1 MTDSPAQGM
10 ADPMAN
16 RAAVHGAHG
25 PDRQAL
31 GAWLRLLLTPGLGPQ
46 TVRPLLERWGSA
58 EAVWA
63 QSPAAWAEQVGA
75 RHAQAMAQT
84 PPDWA
89 QQLEATWAW
98 LQAQPEQ
105 RTVLTLNAPGYPTA
119 LRHIP
124 DPPLLL
130 FAQGRIERLP
140 AGLAPALAV
149 VGSRNPTA
157 QGRIHAQAFAQHLAG
172 AGLCIVSGLA
182 LGVDGAAHEGAL
194 HAAAET
200 PNDGVLPTVAVVG
213 TGLDRVYPAR
223 HRELAHRIA
232 AQGLIVSEYP
242 LGTPPLSANFPR
254 RNRII
259 SGLSLGTLVV
269 EAALGSGSLI
279 TARQALEQGR
289 EVVAL
294 PGSIHSPQSKGCHA
308 LIREGAVLV
317 ESAQDVLGE
326 LPLPT
331 ALPSARAAMPPATT
345 RPQPADHAAGSE
357 AQGLLALLGHDPI
370 GLDALQ
376 ALSGLGTAELQA
388 ELLAL
393 ELQGLLA
400 RQPDGLF
407 QRLVRG

>member
-1 MTDSPAQGM
+1 MSDSPAQGM
-10 ADPMAN
+10 ADPV
-16 RAAVHGAHG
+16 AVHGVQG
-25 PDRQAL
+25 PNRQAL
-31 GAWLRLLLTPGLGPQ
+31 GAWLRLLLTPGLGPH
-46 TVRPLLERWGSA
+46 TARPLLERWGSA

-63 QSPAAWAEQVGA
+63 QSPAVWAELVGP

-84 PPDWA
+84 PPAWA
-89 QQLEATWAW
+89 EQLEATWAW
-98 LQAQPEQ
+98 LHALPGQ
-105 RTVLTLNAPGYPTA
+105 RSVLTLDAPSYPER

-130 FAQGRIERLP
+130 FVQGRIERLP
-140 AGLAPALAV
+140 AGLDPALAV

-157 QGRIHAQAFAQHLAG
+157 QGRIHAQEFAQHLAG

-182 LGVDGAAHEGAL
+182 LGIDGAAHEGAL
-194 HAAAET
+194 AAASDAAPE
-200 PNDGVLPTVAVVG
+200 GVLPTVAVVG

-289 EVVAL
+289 EVFAL

-308 LIREGAVLV
+308 LIREGATLV
-317 ESAQDVLGE
+317 ESVEDVLTE
-326 LPLPT
+326 LPLRLTPRT
-331 ALPSARAAMPPATT
+331 PA
-345 RPQPADHAAGSE
+345 ADHAAGSE
-357 AQGLLALLGHDPI
+357 AHGLLALLGHDPI

-400 RQPDGLF
+400 RQANGLF
-407 QRLVRG
+407 QRLFRETR

>member
-1 MTDSPAQGM
+1 MTDSPAERG
-10 ADPMAN
+10 AE
-16 RAAVHGAHG
+16 HGAVRG

-31 GAWLRLLLTPGLGPQ
+31 GAWLRLLLTPGLGPLS
-46 TVRPLLERWGSA
+46 VRPLLERWGSA
-58 EAVWA
+58 EAIWA
-63 QSPAAWAEQVGA
+63 QSPTAWAEQVGA
-75 RHAQAMAQT
+75 RQAQAMAQT

-105 RTVLTLNAPGYPTA
+105 RTVLTLDAPGYPQL

-149 VGSRNPTA
+149 VGSRNPTP
-157 QGRIHAQAFAQHLAG
+157 QGRLNAQQFAQHLAA

-194 HAAAET
+194 EGGGEGT
-200 PNDGVLPTVAVVG
+200 SDGVLPTVAVVG

-223 HRELAHRIA
+223 HRELAHRIS

-289 EVVAL
+289 EVFAL

-317 ESAQDVLGE
+317 ESVQDVLAE
-326 LPLPT
+326 LPLP
-331 ALPSARAAMPPATT
+331 AVPRS
-345 RPQPADHAAGSE
+345 RPEDKPLGAE
-357 AQGLLALLGHDPI
+357 PTGLLALLGHDPI

-376 ALSGLGTAELQA
+376 QLSGLGTAELQA

-400 RQPDGLF
+400 RQADGLF
-407 QRLVRG
+407 QRLVKG

>member
-63 QSPAAWAEQVGA
+63 QSPAAWAELVGP

-84 PPDWA
+84 PPTWA
-89 QQLEATWAW
+89 GQLEATWAW
-98 LQAQPEQ
+98 LHAQPGQ

-130 FAQGRIERLP
+130 FVQGRIERLP
-140 AGLAPALAV
+140 AGLDPALAV

-157 QGRIHAQAFAQHLAG
+157 QGRIHAQEFAQHLAG

-182 LGVDGAAHEGAL
+182 LGIDGAAHEGAL
-194 HAAAET
+194 HAAAQAA
-200 PNDGVLPTVAVVG
+200 NDGVLPTVAVVG

-232 AQGLIVSEYP
+232 AQGLLVSEYP

-289 EVVAL
+289 EVFAL

-308 LIREGAVLV
+308 LIREGATLV
-317 ESAQDVLGE
+317 ESVEDVLAE
-326 LPLPT
+326 LPLRRTPRT
-331 ALPSARAAMPPATT
+331 PA
-345 RPQPADHAAGSE
+345 ADHAAGSE
-357 AQGLLALLGHDPI
+357 AHGLLALLGHDPI

-400 RQPDGLF
+400 RQANGLF
-407 QRLVRG
+407 QRLFRETR